1 MGFDDLMIIDMPFFE
16 NHDGNQCM
24 QVTMKIVLKHFLDK
38 DFSLEELDKL
48 TGRKKGFW
56 TWTSQIVPVLYDLGL
71 EVKYY
76 SKTDLEPFLEGE
88 TFIRR
93 HFGKDAEKI
102 LKYADLPVVM
112 NSIRKSLKYRLFEK
126 KVLSINDIESHIQD
140 RHVPLVLI
148 DHNKIIGKNDFYQ
161 GHFVVVTGFDEEN
174 IYYHES
180 GPTSPQANRKVKK
193 GIFSEAMNANGTDND
208 VVIVFGERQ
217 DN

>member
-1 MGFDDLMIIDMPFFE
+1 MIIDMPFFK

-180 GPTSPQANRKVKK
+180 GPNNPQANKK
-193 GIFSEAMNANGTDND
+193 IKKEIFSEAMNSNGTDND
-208 VVIVFGERQ
+208 VVIVFGKRQ